1 MNGLLPAPLGAFLG
15 TIGLA
20 FIIGL
25 ELHAYRRRDTA
36 TLTPESLGFGTTRT
50 VTLLAALGFALW
62 IIAPVIPFVI
72 GFAVLGL
79 LLLLDYRTRL
89 QGGDSSL
96 LPTII
101 GLLAFSLGPV
111 VLTAPL
117 AVLAALVIL
126 ILFALGEQAQI
137 RRFSDAFPAQE
148 GVTFAKFTI
157 LAGLILPLL
166 PDSAIPFVAGIT
178 WIKVWAAVLVISSIS
193 YVAYLAHRYVFPSAG
208 TLLTG
213 ALGGLYS
220 STAATVVLAR
230 TLRTEGQPGLIPAA
244 VVLATAMMFARLLVV
259 IVVLGHPDAALSL
272 AIPFGGLF
280 IASLALAGFLARRA
294 RAVPATTHEAV
305 AANPLDLPVAFLF
318 AALFLVF
325 AAATNYV
332 TQHFGA
338 GGLHILSFVVGFS
351 DIDPFIFSLLDGKFQ
366 ISGAAV
372 VSAVLIASASNN
384 LLKAAYAMA
393 LSRSRAMLPAA
404 AWLVAAA
411 IFSIAY
417 AFLVLG

>member
-1 MNGLLPAPLGAFLG
+1 MSALLPAPLGAFLG

-36 TLTPESLGFGTTRT
+36 NLTPEAMGFGTTRT

-62 IIAPVIPFVI
+62 IIAPVVPFIV
-72 GFAVLGL
+72 GLGAMSL
-79 LLLLDYRTRL
+79 FLLLDYRKRIKT
-89 QGGDSSL
+89 GDSSL

-101 GLLAFSLGPV
+101 GLFAFTLGPL

-117 AVLAALVIL
+117 AVLAAFVIL
-126 ILFALGEQAQI
+126 NLFTLGEQAQI
-137 RRFSDAFPAQE
+137 RRFSDAFPAEE
-148 GVTFAKFTI
+148 GVTFAKFCI
-157 LAGLILPLL
+157 LAGLIFPLL
-166 PDSAIPFVAGIT
+166 PDATIPYLAGIT
-178 WIKVWAAVLVISSIS
+178 YAKVWASVLVISGIS

-230 TLRTEGQPGLIPAA
+230 TLRAEQTPGFIPAA
-244 VVLATAMMFARLLVV
+244 IVLATAMMFARLLVV
-259 IVVLGHPDAALSL
+259 IVVLGHPDAALAL

-280 IASLALAGFLARRA
+280 AASLALAAFLAWRA
-294 RAVPATTHEAV
+294 KGAPTTAHEAV

-318 AALFLVF
+318 AALFVVF
-325 AAATNYV
+325 AAVTNYV

-366 ISGAAV
+366 VTSQAV

-384 LLKAAYAMA
+384 LLKAIYAMA

-404 AWLVAAA
+404 AWLLICMAL
-411 IFSIAY
+411 SLAY
-417 AFLVLG
+417 ALL